1 VTTQEDGLRPT
12 EPATPDARRHGD
24 DDKLAP
30 GTLVDRYE
38 ILEALGSGGMGV
50 VYEARD
56 TRLGRLVGLKLMR
69 PHRDPDAA
77 EIRLLREAQA
87 MARISHPNVM
97 TIYDVGTFEGRL
109 YYAMEL
115 VEGGTLR
122 EWLKERPRS
131 QREIIDVFRQAARG
145 LAAAH
150 SAGLVHHD
158 FKPENL
164 LVSSDG
170 RVRVADFGLVGLT
183 PEHRSPSPSPNDALS
198 AEEQPNAVIGT
209 PGYMAPEQILGQATD
224 ARADQFGF
232 CVALC
237 EALYGEG
244 PFRAAVKTDV
254 ETRVM
259 VMAAVLSGTVRLPE
273 GKRVPGWLRRI
284 ILRGLSLDPDARWPS
299 LDVVARLLDR
309 GLNRRR
315 RIGLAAAAG
324 VLVASA
330 AAVAMVPRDE
340 RTSMS
345 EWRPDVIGVES
356 EGNPARDGTSSKDGR
371 LLAFSSRRAIWTQ
384 RRGTAERVPVPLP
397 KGAYDLFTQRLSHG
411 GERLFFVLNP
421 LHESGSEVWRVELP
435 SGTPERIY
443 SPPGVLCLYFDV
455 AADGQTLALVE
466 QDDKASQFRLR
477 LVAAGQ
483 TGRTLVEPEP
493 GDVIT
498 SPTISPGG
506 RRVAFVRSSPSMAA
520 SLEWVDVATGKRT
533 QVGPA
538 RRFGVVE
545 WSADDTLLLVVAGPD
560 GGPRVREIVVAD
572 DGSIRRQRDVYRV
585 PPDVDLWRIEA
596 TKAGVFI
603 QRGPAD
609 GRLRVALLPLD
620 APKLRVLPTGSE
632 VDRHAAGWMP
642 DGDMVLAA
650 RVGGQDAV
658 VTGTPEK
665 GFKVAGTFGDLG
677 EPLWIMG
684 DRVFYRRPGDTPE
697 TFTLAVGGLS
707 PPVTPLTQ
715 LSQSARVYCAG
726 GRAEPCVLA
735 EPMGKDTIAYE
746 WDPRTGK
753 RGRDVLRW
761 EGYPKSVSALSP
773 DGKTLAFIDGKR
785 SVSTLSLSG
794 GAPRELTPASAYTH
808 HELAWTS
815 DGAVLATRCC
825 FPELVRIDPDGKSTV
840 VMEMG
845 TQWLGDP
852 VVSPDGKT
860 VAVSVNDMAH
870 TYLWVANRK

>member
-1 VTTQEDGLRPT
+1 MKTQEDGLRPT
-12 EPATPDARRHGD
+12 EPATPDARHHDGG
-24 DDKLAP
+24 DKLPP
-30 GTLVDRYE
+30 GTRVDRYE
-38 ILEALGSGGMGV
+38 ILYARGSGGMGV

-87 MARISHPNVM
+87 MARITHPNVM

-115 VEGGTLR
+115 VDGGTLR

-131 QREIIDVFRQAARG
+131 QREIVDVFRQAARG

-150 SAGLVHHD
+150 TAGLVHHD

-170 RVRVADFGLVGLT
+170 RVLVADFGLVGLT
-183 PEHRSPSPSPNDALS
+183 PEHRSPSPAPYDALA

-244 PFRAAVKTDV
+244 PFRAAIKTDV

-273 GKRVPGWLRRI
+273 GKHVPGWLRRI
-284 ILRGLSLDPDARWPS
+284 ILRGLSLEPEARWPS
-299 LDVVARLLDR
+299 LDVVASLLDR
-309 GLNRRR
+309 RLNRRR

-330 AAVAMVPRDE
+330 AAVAMVPRGE
-340 RTSMS
+340 RTSMND
-345 EWRPDVIGVES
+345 WRPEVIGIES
-356 EGNPARDGTSSKDGR
+356 EGNPARDGTSAKDGK

-384 RRGTAERVPVPLP
+384 RRGTAERVPVKLP
-397 KGAYDLFTQRLSHG
+397 EGEYDLYTLRLSPG
-411 GERLFFVLNP
+411 SERLFFVLRP
-421 LHESGSEVWRVELP
+421 LHEPQTAVWRVELP
-435 SGTPERIY
+435 AGTPERVY
-443 SPPGVLCLYFDV
+443 APSGGRPMYFDV

-466 QDDKASQFRLR
+466 QDESQHFRLR
-477 LVAAGQ
+477 LVGAGQ
-483 TGRTLVEPEP
+483 EGRTLVEPEP
-493 GDVIT
+493 GEVLN
-498 SPTISPGG
+498 SPAISPDGQ
-506 RRVAFVRSSPSMAA
+506 RIAFVRSSPSTTV
-520 SLEWVDVATGKRT
+520 SVEWVDIATGKLTR
-533 QVGPA
+533 VGPA
-538 RRFGVVE
+538 KRYGVVE
-545 WSADDTLLLVVAGPD
+545 WSADDTLLVVVAGAD
-560 GGPRVREIVVAD
+560 GGPRVREIVVAE
-572 DGSIRRQRDVYRV
+572 DGSIRRQRDVYRI

-609 GRLRVALLPLD
+609 GQRRVALSPLD
-620 APKLRVLPTGSE
+620 APRLKVLPTGSE

-642 DGDMVLAA
+642 NGDIVLSA
-650 RVGGQDAV
+650 RVAGQDAV
-658 VTGTPEK
+658 VTGTPET
-665 GFKVAGTFGDLG
+665 GFKVAGTFQELGD
-677 EPLWIMG
+677 PLWIIG
-684 DRVFYRRPGDTPE
+684 DRVFYRRPGKSRD

-707 PPVTPLTQ
+707 PPVTALVQ
-715 LSQSARVYCAG
+715 LPRSAQVYCAG
-726 GRAEPCVLA
+726 GRAEPCLVV
-735 EPMGKDTIAYE
+735 EPMGMETVAYD

-753 RGRDVLRW
+753 RGREVLRW
-761 EGYPKSVSALSP
+761 KGYPPGSAALSP
-773 DGKTLAFIDGKR
+773 DGKTLAFIEARR
-785 SVSTLSLSG
+785 SVVTLSLPG
-794 GAPRELTPASAYTH
+794 GERKDLTPASAYTH
-808 HELAWTS
+808 FQLAWMP
-815 DGAVLATRCC
+815 DGAILATRCC
-825 FPELVRIDPDGKSTV
+825 SPNALVRIDPDGTSNL
-840 VMEMG
+840 VMDTGM
-845 TQWLGDP
+845 QWLDDP
-852 VVSPDGKT
+852 IVSPDGKT
-860 VAVSVNDMAH
+860 MAVSVSEMAH